1 MAQYKYNKECGPNA
15 VDYYGDCYDTWKR
28 SHSIEGTGSVT
39 DCVAYSYY
47 GYFESYNIESG
58 ITELCDN
65 CFDKQT
71 VSSVLL
77 PDTLVSIGNQCF
89 KKSKITNIRLPD
101 GLKKIG
107 HNNFP
112 STLTS
117 LDIPKNIKEFYID
130 NVTECRNLRS
140 IGVDKDNK
148 YYKAKD
154 GVLYN
159 YDMTE
164 ILFCPNAKTGK
175 VIIPNTVR
183 RIGNYCFES
192 CCSLDMIV
200 IPTSVVEIGD
210 FAFQYVKIDKL
221 IIRNSIKCIGE
232 YCFHAAIIN
241 TEFKFSNQVSII
253 PKGAFESFECKPELN
268 FISRI
273 EVIGTDAF
281 NSCRDSVLSQII
293 SLYKVKEIQDCAFQ
307 SVRNVKN
314 IELFSSLDTLGNN
327 VFDDCN
333 NDLVVRFFAYA
344 PIKSKEDKIGYL
356 GENATL
362 VVPKG
367 TKIIFENLA
376 PWSTFPNIEEWEIDE
391 DKSDKGKFVKVSDEV
406 YFKRLQSIADS
417 KRKVDRLLLKEII
430 EELTQNYLYIDSDEE
445 YEESMSLIAYNR
457 SFSPAIIPELEKYLC
472 KEWTNKYKL
481 RIIENS
487 LLESYSSP
495 LLFTEPG
502 VTQTLLLPEEVVL
515 PMPELVE
522 IPATKENDKPSSVVS
537 YFNEEILKQLQN
549 HLTYARKSLKIAVSW
564 FTNYSLFKQLKQM
577 ADDGIKIQMIINNDL
592 INNGGYCL
600 NFNELIEKE
609 KVELSLV
616 EYPHL
621 LHHKFVII
629 DDDLL
634 ITGTYNW
641 TRFSGKNYEN
651 MVIIN
656 DEVII
661 EQFSNEFDEL
671 VEKAEYKRVDKMPD
685 YVNERPEYDRSAFKQ
700 YITEEL
706 DAQARES
713 SDERDKITTLKKAAE
728 LNPKYLEKINPGVQ
742 EKYREEFN
750 VADNKAS
757 IQNVI
762 LKIEQQVKEQNS
774 KLSGNKA
781 VDSKQ
786 VATKPIAKVPVG
798 KVLTR
803 QQETILEDVKASG
816 LVLCLDVSGSM
827 SDTYAKGHVHEIAKK
842 ALAAS
847 LALTDEKEVNI
858 WTFGDDAKFEG
869 RYGIDQISNI
879 KSISCR
885 NEGTYLQKFV
895 EKANSSID
903 DDALCIIFTD
913 DDSSSISAAIEG
925 MKQRKNVFWQ
935 IIAYETDV
943 KSIKTATNN
952 VENASVVSLYDYHSE
967 TDEEINAKLLGDYI
981 KWKCK
986 GLVIFQDN

>member
-1 MAQYKYNKECGPNA
+1 
-15 VDYYGDCYDTWKR
+15 
-28 SHSIEGTGSVT
+28 
-39 DCVAYSYY
+39 
-47 GYFESYNIESG
+47 
-58 ITELCDN
+58 
-65 CFDKQT
+65 
-71 VSSVLL
+71 
-77 PDTLVSIGNQCF
+77 
-89 KKSKITNIRLPD
+89 
-101 GLKKIG
+101 
-107 HNNFP
+107 
-112 STLTS
+112 
-117 LDIPKNIKEFYID
+117 
-130 NVTECRNLRS
+130 
-140 IGVDKDNK
+140 
-148 YYKAKD
+148 
-154 GVLYN
+154 
-159 YDMTE
+159 
-164 ILFCPNAKTGK
+164 
-175 VIIPNTVR
+175 
-183 RIGNYCFES
+183 
-192 CCSLDMIV
+192 
-200 IPTSVVEIGD
+200 
-210 FAFQYVKIDKL
+210 
-221 IIRNSIKCIGE
+221 
-232 YCFHAAIIN
+232 
-241 TEFKFSNQVSII
+241 
-253 PKGAFESFECKPELN
+253 
-268 FISRI
+268 
-273 EVIGTDAF
+273 
-281 NSCRDSVLSQII
+281 
-293 SLYKVKEIQDCAFQ
+293 
-307 SVRNVKN
+307 
-314 IELFSSLDTLGNN
+314 
-327 VFDDCN
+327 
-333 NDLVVRFFAYA
+333 LVVRSFSYT
-344 PIKSKEDKIGYL
+344 PLTSKEDAIGNL
-356 GENATL
+356 GENTTL

-577 ADDGIKIQMIINNDL
+577 ANDGIKIQMIINNDL

-600 NFNELIEKE
+600 NFNELIESE
-609 KVELSLV
+609 NVELSLV

-685 YVNERPEYDRSAFKQ
+685 YVKERPEYDRSAFKQ

-713 SDERDKITTLKKAAE
+713 SDE
-728 LNPKYLEKINPGVQ
+728 
-742 EKYREEFN
+742 
-750 VADNKAS
+750 
-757 IQNVI
+757 
-762 LKIEQQVKEQNS
+762 
-774 KLSGNKA
+774 
-781 VDSKQ
+781 
-786 VATKPIAKVPVG
+786 
-798 KVLTR
+798 
-803 QQETILEDVKASG
+803 
-816 LVLCLDVSGSM
+816 
-827 SDTYAKGHVHEIAKK
+827 
-842 ALAAS
+842 
-847 LALTDEKEVNI
+847 
-858 WTFGDDAKFEG
+858 
-869 RYGIDQISNI
+869 
-879 KSISCR
+879 
-885 NEGTYLQKFV
+885 
-895 EKANSSID
+895 
-903 DDALCIIFTD
+903 
-913 DDSSSISAAIEG
+913 
-925 MKQRKNVFWQ
+925 
-935 IIAYETDV
+935 
-943 KSIKTATNN
+943 
-952 VENASVVSLYDYHSE
+952 
-967 TDEEINAKLLGDYI
+967 
-981 KWKCK
+981 
-986 GLVIFQDN
+986 